1 MSLGQKTKT
10 KQKQYCNKFNKD
22 FKNGPHKKKKP
33 QNLKKAKPS
42 QVTANTYF
50 LRPEPKQIF
59 RDADLL
65 LLVIRNVPLAKMSC
79 TGIKI
84 LILSSSLEVDP
95 DRGSGD

>member
-1 MSLGQKTKT
+1 MV
-10 KQKQYCNKFNKD
+10 
-22 FKNGPHKKKKP
+22 HIKKKP

-50 LRPEPKQIF
+50 LRPEPQQIF
-59 RDADLL
+59 QDAYLL

-84 LILSSSLEVDP
+84 LILSSSLEGDP
-95 DRGSGD
+95 ERGSGD